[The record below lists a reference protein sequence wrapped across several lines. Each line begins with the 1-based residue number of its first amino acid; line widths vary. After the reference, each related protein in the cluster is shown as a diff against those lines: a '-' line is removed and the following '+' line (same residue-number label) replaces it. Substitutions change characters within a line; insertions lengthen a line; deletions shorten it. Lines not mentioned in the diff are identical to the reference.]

1 MTSGSYCRPPA
12 TPSDSDREPISPEPR
27 TVPRDGRRRHDVSSC
42 KEEAVE
48 RNERALGR
56 DVIKRFAAG
65 EQEAIRELYRLYGR
79 AVFTVAYS
87 SLRDRGLAEEVVQL
101 TFLQAWKA
109 ADRFDVERDPAP
121 WLYAIARRAAVDVYR
136 RERRHQGRVP
146 FDQES
151 DFAVLPDSFEAT
163 WKAWEIRLALDQM
176 PPKHRDIIEATHF
189 LGLSHEETAERLGV
203 AVGTVKSRSHRAHRR
218 LAELLA
224 HLQEA
229 SA

>member
-1 MTSGSYCRPPA
+1 MMSA
-12 TPSDSDREPISPEPR
+12 
-27 TVPRDGRRRHDVSSC
+27 
-42 KEEAVE
+42 AVE
-48 RNERALGR
+48 EKAVEKNERAVGR
-56 DVIKRFAAG
+56 DVLKRFATG
-65 EQEAIRELYRLYGR
+65 EPEAIRELYRMYGG
-79 AVFTVAYS
+79 AVFTVAFS
-87 SLRDRGLAEEVVQL
+87 SLRDRGLAEEAVQL

-146 FDQES
+146 LEHES
-151 DFAVLPDSFEAT
+151 DFAVLPESFEAT

-176 PPKHRDIIEATHF
+176 PRKHRDIIEATHF

-203 AVGTVKSRSHRAHRR
+203 AVGTVKSRSHRAHRK
-218 LAELLA
+218 LAELLS